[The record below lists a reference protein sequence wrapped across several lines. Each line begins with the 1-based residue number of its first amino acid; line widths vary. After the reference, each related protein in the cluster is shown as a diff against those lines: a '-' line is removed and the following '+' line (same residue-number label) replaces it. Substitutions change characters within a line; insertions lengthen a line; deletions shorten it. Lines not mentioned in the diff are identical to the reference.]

1 MNLRTMEE
9 LNYWANLE
17 PIDLTEENK
26 KRLESAL
33 DDIIIPEIQQFIV
46 FALTRMST
54 NEKIERGLDAME
66 LGLAYMKDRNLYNRG
81 YASKQTDTF
90 FASLL
95 LHNIWFDPLT
105 DDEFSWLKV
114 FALRDKMEGLAYE
127 LLGTSNYQARG
138 TFEFI
143 FQNVEAQLGEKMP
156 TVGNRPVN
164 GQNTYY
170 CWEILWFYYH
180 AVLPAKQSS

>member
-1 MNLRTMEE
+1 MNLETMEE
-9 LNYWANLE
+9 LNFWAE
-17 PIDLTEENK
+17 KEVIELTEENQE
-26 KRLESAL
+26 RLEAAL
-33 DDIIIPEIQQFIV
+33 QHIAIPEVQQFV
-46 FALTRMST
+46 VLALTRNSD
-54 NEKIERGLDAME
+54 NERISRAIDAME
-66 LGLAYMKDRNLYNRG
+66 LGVRYMKARNLYTEQMP
-81 YASKQTDTF
+81 SKQTDTF

-95 LHNIWFDPLT
+95 LHNVWFDPVT

-127 LLGTSNYQARG
+127 LLGTMGYQYSG
-138 TFEFI
+138 SFEFI

-170 CWEILWFYYH
+170 CWEVLWFYYN
-180 AVLPAKQSS
+180 AVYPIKKG